1 MRRALAVLLAG
12 TFLLTASARTSAA
25 ELAVT
30 LRDSRGLPVADAVVS
45 LTPLDAAPAAPA
57 EGGAP
62 VEIAQE
68 DQEYV
73 PYVTAVRVGTQVNFP
88 NKDNIQHHLYSVSK
102 PKRFEKPLYAS
113 GAHES
118 VTFDQPGVVTLGCN
132 IHDWMIGYVVVL
144 ETPHFAKS
152 DQGGAAALDGLAPG
166 RYRLEIW
173 HPRLAK
179 PVAQEIGVP
188 SSAPVSFSLSLKP
201 DRRIRRAPDGKTG
214 GY

>member
-1 MRRALAVLLAG
+1 MRRVAALLLSTVLIGA
-12 TFLLTASARTSAA
+12 TACAA
-25 ELAVT
+25 ESGFAIALK
-30 LRDSRGLPVADAVVS
+30 DHRGLPVPDAVVS
-45 LTPLDAAPAAPA
+45 LIPLDSPIPPPTDDIPA
-57 EGGAP
+57 

-73 PYVTAVRVGTQVNFP
+73 PYVTVVRVGTRVDFP

-118 VTFDQPGVVTLGCN
+118 VVFDKPGVVTLGCN

-144 ETPHFAKS
+144 ETPYFAKS
-152 DQGGAAALDGLAPG
+152 DQDGHAALSGLAPG
-166 RYRLEIW
+166 RYQLAIW
-173 HPRLAK
+173 HPRLGK
-179 PVAQEIGVP
+179 PVTEEIRVP
-188 SSAPVSFSLSLKP
+188 ASAPQTATLALKP